1 MTVPLIIL
9 GVLVVVTLF
18 SFRSI
23 SLNKINTLS
32 DLTRDK
38 QAVKTQYDFLV
49 RRKADLEAELAEKEK
64 LLTALV
70 SSQQGPRI
78 KTASEMRIDED
89 SEDER
94 VSNLLLAMG
103 KISLEENEKIK
114 KKMDVLKMDFLTTS
128 LALGFIDSE
137 LSQKIKKDQIRPKR

>member
-38 QAVKTQYDFLV
+38 QAVKTQYDYLV

-94 VSNLLLAMG
+94 VSNLLLSMG